1 MAGHFNTAGGDDGA
15 YIYIY
20 THLTL
25 FFNSLFYIR
34 RRLRHG
40 MNGVEALCI
49 LHGCMSMSMPE
60 FKLRCSLM
68 GRVGYNRFV
77 KSIKVR

>member
-1 MAGHFNTAGGDDGA
+1 
-15 YIYIY
+15 
-20 THLTL
+20 
-25 FFNSLFYIR
+25 
-34 RRLRHG
+34 

-77 KSIKVR
+77 KSIKVSESKIDGGVNSKKRIES